1 MSSSGREGLLKLF
14 EGNRGKAE
22 AAVSVFAKGLAES
35 LRLLDR
41 KEVFV

>member
-1 MSSSGREGLLKLF
+1 MTSSGREGLLKLF
-14 EGNRGKAE
+14 KGNRGMAE

-41 KEVFV
+41 KEVFI